1 MLQVSD
7 GDRASRIEALPTTDT
22 LMRQMTG
29 GSIASLV
36 LHALVALLVVFGL
49 PWLIRAPPPV
59 EQVLVIPVNVIVLGE
74 KTASPA
80 PTDLAMLPQEK
91 AREVSKVEH
100 AEAVP
105 VEQDPPPQAAHHRDE
120 DRAPPD
126 PLTATKSEQT
136 PKISKHLK
144 EPKVAALPAT
154 KLPRQQTPT
163 DDLNTRLK
171 QLAQLKQPPAPV
183 PPNPRQQDGSG
194 ASNVTTTSADAAR
207 ARDASYSVKDFI
219 RAQVERRW
227 NPDRNAIKAGDWT
240 VAIHIVLDPD
250 GTVSRAEI
258 VNEARYR
265 SDKAYLDFARSARN
279 AVLLSSPLSV
289 PPGAYEIAK
298 DIVVDFDPK
307 QVLR

>member
-7 GDRASRIEALPTTDT
+7 SDRPGSIGILPAADTRASR
-22 LMRQMTG
+22 MTG
-29 GSIASLV
+29 GFIASLV
-36 LHALVALLVVFGL
+36 LHALVVFLVVFGL
-49 PWLIRAPPPV
+49 PWLMQAPPPV
-59 EQVLVIPVNVIVLGE
+59 EQVLVIPVNVIVLGA
-74 KTASPA
+74 KTAAPSPA
-80 PTDLAMLPQEK
+80 EMAMLPQEK

-100 AEAVP
+100 TEAVP
-105 VEQDPPPQAAHHRDE
+105 VEQNPPPQAAQHRAE

-126 PLTATKSEQT
+126 PLTATKPAQT
-136 PKISKHLK
+136 PTIAKRLK

-154 KLPRQQTPT
+154 KLRRQQAPA
-163 DDLNTRLK
+163 DDLSLRLK

-183 PPNPRQQDGSG
+183 PPAPRQQDGSG
-194 ASNVTTTSADAAR
+194 SSNVTTTSADAAR

-227 NPDRNAIKAGDWT
+227 NPDRKAIAGNWT

-250 GTVSRAEI
+250 GAVSRADI

-279 AVLLSSPLSV
+279 AVRLSSPLAL
-289 PPGAYEIAK
+289 PPGGYEIAR
-298 DIVVDFDPK
+298 DIVVDFDAR
-307 QVLR
+307 QVLQ